1 MITSTVGADAAT
13 ETLSV
18 SLPSNDT
25 NGFSSTT
32 APPTSSLPIATI
44 TTMTMTTESAEME
57 CLYEIAAT
65 PKSRSGSRGHQSY
78 DRCQVE
84 RSSAGT
90 SGLAWWEMITIPPAL
105 LLWLVLFCS
114 VYTFAKTVLGYI
126 LCRSQP
132 RDSPDPACEAVHGR
146 YVVFGMVVRGEDL
159 PMGVTLSLV
168 SKEKESG
175 TC

>member
-25 NGFSSTT
+25 NGFSGTT
-32 APPTSSLPIATI
+32 APPTSSLPIAT
-44 TTMTMTTESAEME
+44 TMTMMTTESAEME
-57 CLYEIAAT
+57 CLYEKAAT
-65 PKSRSGSRGHQSY
+65 PKSRSGGRGHKSY

-90 SGLAWWEMITIPPAL
+90 SGLAWWEMIIILPAL

-132 RDSPDPACEAVHGR
+132 RDSTDPAREAVHGR
-146 YVVFGMVVRGEDL
+146 YVVFGIVVRGKDL